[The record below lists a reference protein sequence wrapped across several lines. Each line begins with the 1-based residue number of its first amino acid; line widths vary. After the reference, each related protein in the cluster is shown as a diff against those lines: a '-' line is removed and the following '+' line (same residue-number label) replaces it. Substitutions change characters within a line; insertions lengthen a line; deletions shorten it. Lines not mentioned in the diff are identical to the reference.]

1 MLFNFHTP
9 IVTDWYNSS
18 MTSPSQSTF
27 WRILLAFTILLAGLA
42 IADALQLA
50 EKFGVSP
57 FASKTILGIVTFFT
71 LTIISAS
78 SALAL
83 TFTRYRLR
91 IFSSLE
97 AVSRAGGFFRFVA
110 FAAFLTVL
118 FIFPVLYAL
127 PEFRQLFGGGATRFF
142 IFWLLAITGMYAL
155 KIARPNL
162 AFAPALALTLLL
174 QSTLNLTASYLPALT
189 DYPFA
194 LGWSETSRFYFPS
207 LFLSEKIYGQPYP
220 WPILHPSLHLLL
232 APPYW
237 FDAPLWFHRAWQVGI
252 RFLLVGLIAPAL
264 LSRFKIENRALKFAL
279 FTWIFVYLFILPLYL
294 HLPLMVFPLLWLFR
308 ADDDRRTWILL
319 IATSIWAGL
328 SRLNWYPMPGLILSV
343 LWLLEYKS
351 HIPKPLISLRSLFS
365 FLFSRLGRPAA
376 WTISGSLLAYAVS
389 QVYIPLSGNQP
400 GDFFTSLTS
409 DLLWYRLWL
418 NATYFLGVLP
428 GILLFSLPIWILIV
442 ISASKIRV
450 SAFQSVPESIT
461 KPVIESV
468 AIFTILLVLFLGGL
482 LVSTKIG
489 GGGDLHNM
497 DAYAVMLLIVA
508 VYAFFRAAQPIP
520 WQVVALLVLIP
531 VWFAHLPNSGI
542 VRYDQAE
549 SQATLAAIQGRVSR
563 TEGEVLFI
571 TQRHLMSMGMI
582 EGATLIPEYEREDLM
597 EMAMANNITYLE
609 RFEQDMESQRFAAII
624 VDPLRFNY
632 LGSDYYMGEEN
643 NAWVRHVVRPI
654 LCWYREDQTFPADRI
669 IIYVPREEGRQ
680 CPSQ

>member
-1 MLFNFHTP
+1 
-9 IVTDWYNSS
+9 
-18 MTSPSQSTF
+18 MTFPSPNAF
-27 WRILLAFTILLAGLA
+27 WRLTLLLTVLLGGLA
-42 IADALQLA
+42 MLDTFQLA
-50 EKFGVSP
+50 DKLEVNP
-57 FASKTILGIVTFFT
+57 FASKTILGILTFFT
-71 LTIISAS
+71 LTIF
-78 SALAL
+78 SALSALVL
-83 TFTRYRLR
+83 TFTGQHLR
-91 IFSSLE
+91 TLSVLE
-97 AVSRAGGFFRFVA
+97 APARAAGRFRFAA
-110 FAAFLTVL
+110 FAAFLAIL
-118 FIFPVLYAL
+118 FIFPFFYAR
-127 PEFRQLFGGGATRFF
+127 PEIRQFFGGEWVRFLV
-142 IFWLLAITGMYAL
+142 FWLLALTGMYAL
-155 KIARPNL
+155 KNARPNL

-174 QSTLNLTASYLPALT
+174 QSAANLTASYLPALT

-252 RFLLVGLIAPAL
+252 RFLLVGLIAPAI
-264 LSRFKIENRALKFAL
+264 LSRFKIENRAVKIAL
-279 FTWIFVYLFILPLYL
+279 FTWIFVYLFTLPLYL

-308 ADDDRRTWILL
+308 VDDDRRTWLLL

-343 LWLLEYKS
+343 LWLLEHKNHALS
-351 HIPKPLISLRSLFS
+351 FPTSLRSLFS
-365 FLFSRLGRPAA
+365 FLFARFGRPAA

-409 DLLWYRLWL
+409 DLLWYRLWP
-418 NATYFLGVLP
+418 NATYFLGVVP
-428 GILLFSLPIWILIV
+428 GIVLFSLPIWILFV
-442 ISASKIRV
+442 ISVAKIRV
-450 SAFQSVPESIT
+450 SASQSVPESVT
-461 KPVIESV
+461 KPVLEFV
-468 AIFTILLVLFLGGL
+468 AIFAILLVLFLGGL
-482 LVSTKIG
+482 LVSVKIG

-497 DAYAVMLLIVA
+497 DAYAVLLLIVA
-508 VYAFFRAAQPIP
+508 AYAFFRSSKPIP

-542 VRYDQAE
+542 TRYDRE
-549 SQATLAAIQGRVSR
+549 MSQATLTAIQQRVS
-563 TEGEVLFI
+563 TVEGEILFI
-571 TQRHLMSMGMI
+571 TQRHLMSMNMI
-582 EGATLIPEYEREDLM
+582 EGASLVPEYEREDLM

-609 RFEQDMESQRFAAII
+609 RFAQDMENQRFAAII

-632 LGSDYYMGEEN
+632 LGSDYFMGEEN
-643 NAWVRHVVRPI
+643 NAWVRHAVRPI

-669 IIYVPREEGRQ
+669 IIYVPREDGRQ